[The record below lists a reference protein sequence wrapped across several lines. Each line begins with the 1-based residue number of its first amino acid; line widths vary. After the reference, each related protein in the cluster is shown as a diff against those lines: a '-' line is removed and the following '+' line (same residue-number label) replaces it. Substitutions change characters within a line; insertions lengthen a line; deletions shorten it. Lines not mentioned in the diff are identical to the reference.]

1 MQHRLKRG
9 RGFII
14 RNANREAA
22 ALRVPPV
29 FEGGACI
36 NDDAAL
42 TTTTPSMSLS
52 HATARTSPGPTPGVP
67 SAFCLFPRRRPH
79 WGRSARAS
87 RASEQPPPSHYC
99 AAAQPPPNHRP
110 AITAPPPSRRQTTAQ
125 PPAHPPPTL
134 VSDPK
139 HLSHTATLRF
149 TNTDISSVPYK
160 TP

>member
-1 MQHRLKRG
+1 MQHHLGRG

-29 FEGGACI
+29 FEGAARI
-36 NDDAAL
+36 NDDAA
-42 TTTTPSMSLS
+42 P
-52 HATARTSPGPTPGVP
+52 APACIGAAARTGDAQPAPLP
-67 SAFCLFPRRRPH
+67 ALRRACRPH
-79 WGRSARAS
+79 SASS
-87 RASEQPPPSHYC
+87 RA
-99 AAAQPPPNHRP
+99 AARTGDAQPAPLAPASSRRP
-110 AITAPPPSRRQTTAQ
+110 AITV
-125 PPAHPPPTL
+125 PPPTL

>member
-29 FEGGACI
+29 FEGGTCI

-42 TTTTPSMSLS
+42 TTTTP
-52 HATARTSPGPTPGVP
+52 
-67 SAFCLFPRRRPH
+67 RRRPL
-79 WGRSARAS
+79 ALA
-87 RASEQPPPSHYC
+87 PPPALGTLSPRLSRQRA

-110 AITAPPPSRRQTTAQ
+110 AITV
-125 PPAHPPPTL
+125 PPPTL

-139 HLSHTATLRF
+139 HLSHTATLWF

>member
-22 ALRVPPV
+22 ALRVAPV
-29 FEGGACI
+29 FEGDAHI

-42 TTTTPSMSLS
+42 AARLQWHRRHTSDAVHVLS
-52 HATARTSPGPTPGVP
+52 PA
-67 SAFCLFPRRRPH
+67 
-79 WGRSARAS
+79 
-87 RASEQPPPSHYC
+87 PPPAPLAPASS
-99 AAAQPPPNHRP
+99 HRP
-110 AITAPPPSRRQTTAQ
+110 SITAPPPSHHHAERAAPGA
-125 PPAHPPPTL
+125 PPALLPGILPLPPAQPPPTL
-134 VSDPK
+134 VSEPK

>member
-29 FEGGACI
+29 FEGAAHI

-42 TTTTPSMSLS
+42 TTTL
-52 HATARTSPGPTPGVP
+52 
-67 SAFCLFPRRRPH
+67 RRRPACI
-79 WGRSARAS
+79 G
-87 RASEQPPPSHYC
+87 
-99 AAAQPPPNHRP
+99 AAARTGDAQPAPLAPASSRRP
-110 AITAPPPSRRQTTAQ
+110 AITAPPP
-125 PPAHPPPTL
+125 TL
-134 VSDPK
+134 VSDPR
-139 HLSHTATLRF
+139 HLSHTATLCL

>member
-22 ALRVPPV
+22 ALRVPPI
-29 FEGGACI
+29 FEGAARI

-42 TTTTPSMSLS
+42 TT
-52 HATARTSPGPTPGVP
+52 
-67 SAFCLFPRRRPH
+67 PRRRPL
-79 WGRSARAS
+79 ALA
-87 RASEQPPPSHYC
+87 PPPALGTLSPHLSRPYAGRAVRILPLPAPPPALGTLSPRLSRQRA
-99 AAAQPPPNHRP
+99 AAAQPP
-110 AITAPPPSRRQTTAQ
+110 AQ

>member
-29 FEGGACI
+29 FEGGARI

-42 TTTTPSMSLS
+42 TTTPCWRPACIGAAARISGAVATPATPSMSLS
-52 HATARTSPGPTPGVP
+52 
-67 SAFCLFPRRRPH
+67 LPRHRPH
-79 WGRSARAS
+79 LPRKRA
-87 RASEQPPPSHYC
+87 A
-99 AAAQPPPNHRP
+99 
-110 AITAPPPSRRQTTAQ
+110 TAQ

-139 HLSHTATLRF
+139 HLSHTATLWF